1 MSYLRITKIYR
12 DGDEKVTVSELPG
25 VSAGEAF
32 ANGVKRLHI
41 TSPPDLVDHTTRTIR
56 LNPTN
61 AVPYT
66 RFYEHADNYE
76 DFPV

>member
-1 MSYLRITKIYR
+1 MSYLRITKIHP
-12 DGDEKVTVSELPG
+12 DGDEKVNVAELPG
-25 VSAGEAF
+25 VSAAEAF
-32 ANGVKRLHI
+32 ANGVNRLHI

-61 AVPYT
+61 VVPCT
-66 RFYEHADNYE
+66 RFYEFADNYE